1 MVKISMDVFV
11 RVLQPERYELWKQG
25 KDSAVLDHMKPTA
38 LSSPELDAWNETK
51 AELKAKLLRRI
62 GDEEEDNK
70 HRYVTSLS
78 NINPF
83 ILFSGNPLNSSS
95 GTPFLSH

>member
-1 MVKISMDVFV
+1 MIFGVSLRAVLFPPSQCTCRKDMVKISMDVFV

-51 AELKAKLLRRI
+51 AELKAKLLRR
-62 GDEEEDNK
+62 
-70 HRYVTSLS
+70 
-78 NINPF
+78 
-83 ILFSGNPLNSSS
+83 
-95 GTPFLSH
+95 